1 MGPGLLALP
10 LWVILLLPFAKIL
23 TTGLSI
29 GSGGSGGIFGP
40 GMVIGGMV
48 GAVVWRL
55 CYHVLPGVPSTPAPF
70 VIVGMMALFGGIAR
84 APLAVMLMVAE
95 MTGNLSLLAPAMIAV
110 SISYVMVGQ
119 NSIYR
124 SQVPTRA
131 DSPAHR
137 LQFSFPLL
145 STLAVRQAMS
155 PFQVRLSPSQA
166 IAEALSLL
174 GQADQKGA
182 PVVDEQGILRGVL
195 DLEDIEHLSLQEREG
210 HTVGELMKRDVHT
223 IHIDETLDNALE
235 QLTSDRLHWAPVIDV
250 ERLSLEPIPVGML
263 SVADIVNL
271 YRTASTKDM
280 RRMQG
285 MIDGTVMLETTVEP
299 AMPLANCL
307 LRDAKIPTDCLIVSI
322 QREGEQLFPRGGT
335 LIKPGD
341 TLTVLMSP
349 QGETYWDTYLRGNT
363 DQNKKDTT
371 LLEETTLEKAL

>member
-1 MGPGLLALP
+1 
-10 LWVILLLPFAKIL
+10 
-23 TTGLSI
+23 
-29 GSGGSGGIFGP
+29 
-40 GMVIGGMV
+40 
-48 GAVVWRL
+48 
-55 CYHVLPGVPSTPAPF
+55 
-70 VIVGMMALFGGIAR
+70 MALFGGIAR

-110 SISYVMVGQ
+110 SISYGMVGQ
-119 NSIYR
+119 NSIYK

-155 PFQVRLSPSQA
+155 PLQVRLAPSQA
-166 IAEALSLL
+166 IAEAVSLL
-174 GQADQKGA
+174 GQAYGA

-210 HTVGELMKRDVHT
+210 QTVGDLMRRDVHT
-223 IHIDETLDNALE
+223 IHIDDTLDDALE
-235 QLTSDRLHWAPVIDV
+235 QLTSDRLHWAPVIEM
-250 ERLSLEPIPVGML
+250 ERLSLEPTPVGML

-271 YRTASTKDM
+271 YRTTATKDV

-285 MIDGTVMLETTVEP
+285 MVDGTIMIETAVEP
-299 AMPLANCL
+299 TMPLANRL
-307 LRDAKIPTDCLIVSI
+307 LRDAKVPADCLIVSI
-322 QREGEQLFPRGGT
+322 QREGVQLFPRGRT

-349 QGETYWDTYLRGNT
+349 QGEAYWNNYLNKST
-363 DQNKKDTT
+363 DQNQSDTS
-371 LLEETTLEKAL
+371 LQEETTLEKAL